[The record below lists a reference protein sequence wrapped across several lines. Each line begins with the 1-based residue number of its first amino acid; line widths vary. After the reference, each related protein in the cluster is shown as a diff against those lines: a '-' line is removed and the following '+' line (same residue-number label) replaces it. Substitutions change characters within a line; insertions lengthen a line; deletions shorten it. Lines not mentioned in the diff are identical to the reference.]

1 MIKSRLLEAID
12 NMGSG
17 SSLDNINAMG
27 QDLAQQLTGW
37 GMPSKELDKK
47 LGTIGYQAPPDWAGF
62 SPSIPASM
70 GVAALD
76 PIASLA
82 VKLTLPEDS
91 SLNP

>member
-17 SSLDNINAMG
+17 RSLDDINAMG
-27 QDLAQQLTGW
+27 QDLAQQSTGW
-37 GMPSKELDKK
+37 GMPSKALDKK
-47 LGTIGYQAPPDWAGF
+47 LGAIGYQAPPDWAGF

-91 SLNP
+91 SFNP

>member
-17 SSLDNINAMG
+17 RSLDDINAMG
-27 QDLAQQLTGW
+27 QDLAQQSTGW

-47 LGTIGYQAPPDWAGF
+47 LGAIGYQAPPGWEGY

-70 GVAALD
+70 GASALD
-76 PIASLA
+76 PLASLA
-82 VKLTLPEDS
+82 IKLTLPDDAS
-91 SLNP
+91 FNP